1 MMSKAKLLREILGP
15 LLEDYRYWFER
26 SRRFLQEETLEFISP
41 EAQQALLERVLAAQ
55 AELQAAEALYQLSEN
70 EVGVDPALMAK
81 WHHLLMECAELGRRF
96 RQIHP
101 SSDSSDP

>member
-1 MMSKAKLLREILGP
+1 MSKAKLLREILGP

-41 EAQQALLERVLAAQ
+41 EAQQAILERVLAAQ
-55 AELQAAEALYQLSEN
+55 AELQAAEALYQLSDN

>member
-1 MMSKAKLLREILGP
+1 MSKAKLLREILGP

-55 AELQAAEALYQLSEN
+55 AELQAAEALYQLSDN

-81 WHHLLMECAELGRRF
+81 WHRLLMECAELGRRF

>member
-1 MMSKAKLLREILGP
+1 MSKSELLREILGP

-41 EAQQALLERVLAAQ
+41 EEQQSLLEQVLTAQ
-55 AELQAAEALYQLSEN
+55 AELQVAEALYQASDQ
-70 EVGVDPALMAK
+70 EVGIDPGLMAK
-81 WHHLLMECAELGRRF
+81 WHRLLMKCAELGRQF

-101 SSDSSDP
+101 SPDL